1 MMKIRM
7 LLVCVSILFASC
19 AGAGNVTGERRNVN
33 SITATFTATPSKAR
47 PGQPVRLTIRL
58 LNNAALE
65 QQLVYNTGQR
75 YDFWVTS
82 GGREVWRWSAGQMFT
97 QEVTKQKL
105 QGQTGVSYSESW
117 TAGAIGTYLAHGEI
131 HANGYKGDMKAQVVV
146 G

>member
-1 MMKIRM
+1 MKAFV
-7 LLVCVSILFASC
+7 LLVCFSISFAAC
-19 AGAGNVTGERRNVN
+19 AGGGNVTGDRRNVN
-33 SITATFTATPSKAR
+33 SITVTFTATPSKAR

-58 LNNAALE
+58 LNNAGTEQAL
-65 QQLVYNTGQR
+65 VFNTGQR

-105 QGQTGVSYSESW
+105 QGQTGVSFSESW
-117 TAGAIGTYLAHGEI
+117 TSAGAGTYLAHGEVD
-131 HANGYKGDMKAQVVV
+131 ANGYKGDMKARIVV